1 MGTSEITADHLA
13 RALVLIQWYLA
24 EALRIRGA
32 AAVPQSV
39 QDAEALSNWL
49 HARGMRKFRTRD
61 VLNAGPAQLRNKARL
76 MAAIEQLVEAGYI
89 TACPAGTEI
98 DGVKARKAWEVH
110 HHVV

>member
-1 MGTSEITADHLA
+1 M
-13 RALVLIQWYLA
+13 
-24 EALRIRGA
+24 
-32 AAVPQSV
+32 

-61 VLNAGPAQLRNKARL
+61 VLNAGYATAQQGTL
-76 MAAIEQLVEAGYI
+76 MAAMRQLVEAGYI
-89 TACPAGTEI
+89 TACPARTEI